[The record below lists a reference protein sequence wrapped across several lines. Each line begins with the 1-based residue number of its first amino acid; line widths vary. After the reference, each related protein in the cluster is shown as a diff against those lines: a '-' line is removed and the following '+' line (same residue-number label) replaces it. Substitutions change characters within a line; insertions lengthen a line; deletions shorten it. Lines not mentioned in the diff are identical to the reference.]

1 MFFDNFLDFDVSLY
15 QILANRILH
24 KILLSVRII
33 SLSNFHFTFSALYKM
48 DLSNKT
54 ALNRFYLGE
63 NHPKVTMAIE
73 FMPN

>member
-1 MFFDNFLDFDVSLY
+1 MFFDNFSDFDVSLY

-24 KILLSVRII
+24 EILSVRII
-33 SLSNFHFTFSALYKM
+33 SLSNFHLIFSALYKM
-48 DLSNKT
+48 DSSNKT
-54 ALNRFYLGE
+54 VRNRFYLGE